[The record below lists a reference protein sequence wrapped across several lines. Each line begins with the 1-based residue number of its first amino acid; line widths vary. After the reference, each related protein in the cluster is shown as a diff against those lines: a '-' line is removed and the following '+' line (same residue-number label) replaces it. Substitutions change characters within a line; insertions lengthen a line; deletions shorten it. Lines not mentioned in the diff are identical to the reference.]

1 MTPFRAVYG
10 RDPPALIR
18 YDESTALDPPDIQQL
33 LVEASLLVIYLV
45 DMKQLQKRQIKVGKE
60 AWFFL
65 LQHIQFPLMN

>member
-18 YDESTALDPPDIQQL
+18 YEFTALDPPDIQQL

-45 DMKQLQKRQIKVGKE
+45 DMKQLQKRQIKVGRE
-60 AWFFL
+60 EWFFL